1 MTDRSEHSLLE
12 NPETVKRHSVDV
24 SRRALLRRA
33 APAVIT
39 LYSGAALA
47 KSSNL
52 ITADSTP
59 SAEGNKYRCLD
70 TYRLP
75 MQGNKYDLGK
85 PALGHVTRIQSQK
98 QYYKPSSQGG
108 RSSQTATGPQMCS
121 TGGDYY
127 RKDWNS
133 YTKVNV
139 KKGVL
144 VSSTALNSF
153 SSGIQYTDV

>member
-1 MTDRSEHSLLE
+1 MTDRNEHSIVE
-12 NPETVKRHSVDV
+12 NPEAVAQPAVDV

-33 APAVIT
+33 APAIIT

-59 SAEGNKYRCLD
+59 GAEGNKYRCLD

-75 MQGNKYDLGK
+75 MEGNKYDLGN
-85 PALGHVTRIQSQK
+85 PALGQVTRIQSQK
-98 QYYKPSSQGG
+98 QYYKPSSGGG
-108 RSSQTATGPQMCS
+108 RSSQTASGPQMCS
-121 TGGDYY
+121 TGGDFY

-153 SSGIQYTDV
+153 SSGISYKDV